1 LQYDRMP
8 SKHWPAGMSGQSL
21 AEYGM
26 VIGLV
31 AAVGIAAVALLGG
44 SLQDGLA
51 SINGGNATPSTLAI
65 TDSPPGMQS
74 PPPVSTNQSI
84 DTPISAALRAMLPP
98 PGPGQEQ
105 ACFQSGY
112 CVNLPVVDAMTVTSG
127 ANGIQLTYQF
137 ASVIEQ
143 IASQLRDAP
152 DTDPQLVALVT
163 ELANSGHDLGAK
175 EQYLLDNYAT
185 TESQNNN
192 TPIIQG
198 VNKSL
203 GVVTTKHQALQSYLT
218 TYPSAL
224 PPELQN
230 IISLEVDQISTI
242 ARNGFKTFGSY
253 TDPETGKSLNAPA
266 IVNGVQLTHQSS
278 NTICGSGGDTG
289 VCVQPVASAG
299 S

>member
-8 SKHWPAGMSGQSL
+8 SKHGPAGMQGQSL

-31 AAVGIAAVALLGG
+31 AAVGIAAVALLGTT
-44 SLQDGLA
+44 LQDGLA
-51 SINGGNATPSTLAI
+51 NINGGNAASSTLAI
-65 TDSPPGMQS
+65 TDTPPGMQS

-84 DTPISAALRAMLPP
+84 DTPTSAALRAMLPP

-112 CVNLPVVDAMTVTSG
+112 CVNLPVVDALTVTSG

-143 IASQLRDAP
+143 IALQLRESP

-163 ELANSGHDLGAK
+163 DLANSGHDLGAK
-175 EQYLLDNYAT
+175 EQYHLDNYASS
-185 TESQNNN
+185 ESQYNN

-198 VNKSL
+198 VMNSL
-203 GVVTTKHQALQSYLT
+203 KIVSGKHQALQDYLA

-230 IISLEVDQISTI
+230 IIRLEVDQISTI
-242 ARNGFKTFGSY
+242 ASEGFKKYGSY
-253 TDPETGKSLNAPA
+253 IDPRTGKSLNAPA

-278 NTICGSGGDTG
+278 NTICSSGGDTG
-289 VCVQPVASAG
+289 VCIQPVASA
-299 S
+299 SP